1 MQRYFT
7 QDQLNINEP
16 FEVVNEDTHHMINVM
31 RFRVDDEFEMVDG
44 ANDVYLCRIINIEEQ
59 TLIYQP
65 FEKHENNSE
74 MPVRVTIV
82 CPMLKGEK
90 FEWMLQKSTELGAS
104 EFIIYEADRSIVK
117 LDDKK
122 KEKRLVRYKK
132 VIKEAS
138 EQSKRTVIP
147 GIHFDGKLKKLDLSR
162 FDHAVIA
169 YEGNSDYES
178 LSLNRLEKFNDGDSL
193 AFIFGPEGGLTEDE
207 AGFDRVLKSVRLGP
221 RILRAESAPLYF
233 LSSMSYIY
241 E

>member
-1 MQRYFT
+1 
-7 QDQLNINEP
+7 
-16 FEVVNEDTHHMINVM
+16 
-31 RFRVDDEFEMVDG
+31 
-44 ANDVYLCRIINIEEQ
+44 
-59 TLIYQP
+59 
-65 FEKHENNSE
+65 

-122 KEKRLVRYKK
+122 KEKRLIRYRK

-147 GIHFDGKLKKLDLSR
+147 EINFDSKLKQVDFSG
-162 FDHAVIA
+162 FDHTIIA
-169 YEGNSDYES
+169 YEGNAGNES
-178 LSLNRLEKFNDGDSL
+178 LSLNRLERFKDGDSL
-193 AFIFGPEGGLTEDE
+193 AFIFGPEGGLTVNET
-207 AGFDRVLKSVRLGP
+207 GFNGSLQHVRLGP